1 MSGVDVFPLAAAVL
15 VPLGLYGLL
24 AHADLVRRIVAAN
37 VVGVGVFLLLVA
49 FARRT
54 GDAPDPVPH
63 ALVLTGIV
71 VAVSFTGVAVV
82 LAGRLDD
89 VDADGGDEEEGAGR

>member
-1 MSGVDVFPLAAAVL
+1 VSGADVFPLAAAAL

-24 AHADLVRRIVAAN
+24 AHPDLLRRIVAAN
-37 VVGVGVFLLLVA
+37 VVGAGVFLLLVA

-54 GDAPDPVPH
+54 GEAPDPVPH

-89 VDADGGDEEEGAGR
+89 LDAGGDDEEAEGP